1 MVFLRKHNHKM
12 YTSLLFGFIAS
23 VSITLLV
30 ASTILHVNFEEIALE
45 QVYRSDLNSLML
57 KSREVSNMTE
67 IARSLTYQI
76 YSDSSLL
83 PLQVYSDP
91 SIHEI
96 MLAMRQLNNYRM
108 SLPFIESIYIY
119 NAKTG
124 IFYISSSSV
133 QNGQQTREEL
143 DDQQIVQL
151 LDDYEAYAPYTP
163 IPRSYRVGTTNPKEV
178 NVYTYLSY
186 NTLNKLLD
194 YAVVVN
200 IMDSWI
206 NRDTADANLGLSEQ
220 TFIINKYGQ
229 LYSNHHE
236 AAMLT
241 DISDREYIQQILSD
255 PKSGYFEHSISGSKM
270 LITYTAPDAL
280 EWRYVRITPYDQI
293 TSEIRAMRM
302 NTVYFSSAIF
312 LLGFLISV
320 ILSMRLYKPIHTV
333 LHRVHALE
341 NERRNNMQII
351 RESLLRDYLL
361 GRVEYSPGMLQEQLR
376 GVGSPVRVDGWFVL
390 ALLKMDHYKVVLD
403 KYGDDLKLIQYAMSN
418 ICLEIAAPAFRAEAV
433 NMGEGNLVLL
443 LNADAEIADAEIAD
457 AHGLPELM
465 KRMQTALTEHLRLSV
480 SCTFSPAVK
489 SIERISEMYRQVVE
503 ASMHRLFRGHGC
515 IISSEE
521 IEQLKSKDYEFPTH
535 KEKQLIDLLMM
546 GRATDA
552 RTVYCEIVEETA
564 DYPYSVI
571 QLAISHLTMTI
582 SNVVNTIKKNNG
594 LVITKD
600 QDITFLSLLHVET
613 IDEINA
619 HFFELFDEV
628 TLRLHQKRS
637 SKHEELIRRIHD
649 IIERDYGDYQLS
661 LNHIAQ
667 ELDMS
672 PVYIS
677 RLYKQLTMK
686 SLTDVIAEVR
696 MNKAKELLLHSNLP
710 IADIAERTGFTNSSY
725 FYRTFK
731 RCNGVTPNE
740 YRRAQFEKGGVGG

>member
-1 MVFLRKHNHKM
+1 L

-30 ASTILHVNFEEIALE
+30 ASTILHVNFEDIALK

-67 IARSLTYQI
+67 IAKSLTYQI

-91 SIHEI
+91 SIYEI

-124 IFYISSSSV
+124 VFYISSSSV

-143 DDQQIVQL
+143 DDQQIIQL
-151 LDDYEAYAPYTP
+151 LDDYEAYPPYTP
-163 IPRSYRVGTTNPKEV
+163 IPRSYSVGTTKPKEV

-186 NTLNKLLD
+186 NTLNRLLD

-206 NRDTADANLGLSEQ
+206 NRDTTDTSHGPDEQ
-220 TFIINKYGQ
+220 TFIINKHGR
-229 LYSNHHE
+229 LYSNHSE
-236 AAMLT
+236 VAMLT
-241 DISDREYIQQILSD
+241 DISDREYIRKILADSE
-255 PKSGYFEHSISGSKM
+255 SGYFEHNIGGSKM
-270 LITYTAPDAL
+270 LITYTGPDAL

-302 NTVYFSSAIF
+302 NTVYFSSAIL

-333 LHRVHALE
+333 LHRVHTLE

-361 GRVEYSPGMLQEQLR
+361 GRVEYSPGMLQDQLR
-376 GVGSPVRVDGWFVL
+376 SVGSKVRVDGCFMLV
-390 ALLKMDHYKVVLD
+390 LLKIDHYKAALD
-403 KYGDDLKLIQYAMSN
+403 QYGDDLKLIQYAMSN
-418 ICLEIAAPAFRAEAV
+418 ICLEIAADTYRAEAV
-433 NMGEGNLVLL
+433 NMGEGSIVLL
-443 LNADAEIADAEIAD
+443 LDADEEIADAGA
-457 AHGLPELM
+457 LPDLL
-465 KRMQTALTEHLRLSV
+465 KRMQAALTEHLRVSV
-480 SCTFSPAVK
+480 SCTFSPAVR

-521 IEQLKSKDYEFPTH
+521 IEQLKSKEYEFPTH

-546 GRATDA
+546 GRAAEA
-552 RTVYCEIVEETA
+552 RSVYCEIVEETA
-564 DYPYSVI
+564 DYSYSVI

-594 LVITKD
+594 LDITKD
-600 QDITFLSLLHVET
+600 QDITFLSLLNVET

-619 HFFELFDEV
+619 HFFELFEEV
-628 TLRLHQKRS
+628 TLRLHQKRN

-649 IIERDYGDYQLS
+649 IIERDYGDCQLS

-696 MNKAKELLLHSNLP
+696 MSKAKELLLHSDLP

-740 YRRAQFEKGGVGG
+740 YRRAQFERGGVGG

>member
-1 MVFLRKHNHKM
+1 MDFLRKHNHKM
-12 YTSLLFGFIAS
+12 YISLLFGFIAS

-30 ASTILHVNFEEIALE
+30 ASTILHVNFEDIALK

-67 IARSLTYQI
+67 IAKSLTYQI

-143 DDQQIVQL
+143 DDQQIIRL
-151 LDDYEAYAPYTP
+151 LDDHEAYAPYTP
-163 IPRSYRVGTTNPKEV
+163 IPRSYSVGTTNPKEV
-178 NVYTYLSY
+178 HVYTYLSY

-206 NRDTADANLGLSEQ
+206 NRDTADAGLGFQEQ
-220 TFIINKYGQ
+220 TFIINKHGQ
-229 LYSNHHE
+229 LYSNHQE
-236 AAMLT
+236 SAMLT
-241 DISDREYIQQILSD
+241 DISDRAYIQQILADSE
-255 PKSGYFEHSISGSKM
+255 SGYFEHSIGGSKM

-280 EWRYVRITPYDQI
+280 EWRYVRVTPYDQI
-293 TSEIRAMRM
+293 TSEIRKMRM

-320 ILSMRLYKPIHTV
+320 IISMRLYKPIHTV
-333 LHRVHALE
+333 LHRMHTLE
-341 NERRNNMQII
+341 KERRNNLQII

-361 GRVEYSPGMLQEQLR
+361 GREEYSPGMLQEQLR
-376 GVGSPVRVDGWFVL
+376 SVGSQIRVDGCFVL
-390 ALLKMDHYKVVLD
+390 VLLKMDHYKAALD
-403 KYGDDLKLIQYAMSN
+403 QYGDDLKLIQYAMSN
-418 ICLEIAAPAFRAEAV
+418 ICLEIASPAFRAEAV

-443 LNADAEIADAEIAD
+443 LNRDEEAAVANA
-457 AHGLPELM
+457 LPELLR
-465 KRMQTALTEHLRLSV
+465 RMQEALTAHLRLSV
-480 SCTFSPAVK
+480 SCTFSPAVT

-503 ASMHRLFRGHGC
+503 ASLHRLFRGHGC
-515 IISSEE
+515 VISSEE
-521 IEQLKSKDYEFPTH
+521 IEQLKSKEYEFPTH

-546 GRATDA
+546 GKAAEA
-552 RTVYCEIVEETA
+552 RSVYCEIVEETA

-571 QLAISHLTMTI
+571 QLAISHLAMTI

-600 QDITFLSLLHVET
+600 QDITFLSLLNVET

-619 HFFELFDEV
+619 HFFELFEEV
-628 TLRLHQKRS
+628 TLRLHQKRN
-637 SKHEELIRRIHD
+637 SKHEELIRRIQD
-649 IIERDYGDYQLS
+649 IIERDYGDCQLS

-696 MNKAKELLLHSNLP
+696 MNKAKELLLHSDLP

-731 RCNGVTPNE
+731 RTNGVTPNE
-740 YRRAQFEKGGVGG
+740 YRRAQVEKGGVGG